1 MDQQTLNDVPIYFAA
16 EHESPR
22 VPGWARHLNAHAA
35 SWSDV
40 VGHSPPG
47 GVLVLILNSV
57 KDLLFGGLGNHLTE
71 WLTRD
76 AYPGH
81 LVWLFRDKKQELSGL
96 ADTLNKFPYLCSASE
111 FTWSSS
117 RLEESVMEAVVKYAV
132 QRNQQNCLTAARQPV
147 VMYDHRDLQAVAL
160 QLQDVTVRL
169 QRLAQQQSTAAQS
182 SPDPLADVKEV
193 MAATAI
199 LHASSGRLSATQ
211 TAEVFGLSV
220 AKLGKVIE
228 RSRQSLT
235 QTPDAESLQEALRPF
250 ERIARLRAV
259 LHGEKFLAWLNRA
272 NQHLDGHTPI
282 GLIKEGRAKIVA
294 DLAEDMLLG
303 TPS

>member
-1 MDQQTLNDVPIYFAA
+1 
-16 EHESPR
+16 
-22 VPGWARHLNAHAA
+22 
-35 SWSDV
+35 
-40 VGHSPPG
+40 VG
-47 GVLVLILNSV
+47 
-57 KDLLFGGLGNHLTE
+57 DLGNHLTQ

-76 AYPGH
+76 TYSRH
-81 LVWLFRDKKQELSGL
+81 LVWLFRDKKQELFGL

-111 FTWSSS
+111 FTWSPS

-132 QRNQQNCLTAARQPV
+132 QRNQQKYLTAARQPFGA
-147 VMYDHRDLQAVAL
+147 YDPNDLQSVAL
-160 QLQDVTVRL
+160 LLKDVTERL
-169 QRLAQQQSTAAQS
+169 QRLAQQQSTVPQS

-199 LHASSGRLSATQ
+199 LHASSGRLSATR

-228 RSRQSLT
+228 RSRQALT
-235 QTPDAESLQEALRPF
+235 QTPDAESIQEALRPF

-259 LHGEKFLAWLNRA
+259 LHGGEFLAWLNRA
-272 NQHLDGHTPI
+272 NHHLDGQPPMA
-282 GLIKEGRAKIVA
+282 LINEGRAKIVA